1 VKQSLFD
8 AVGGLPT
15 LQKVHKIFYNKVY
28 AHEWLGKFFAGH
40 SQEAIEIRQTQF
52 MAEKMGG
59 EVEYWGKDMHYAH
72 EAMYITPELF
82 ELRHALLDE
91 SLREAGVPEDLRE
104 RWLRID
110 AAFRKQIVKDS
121 IASFYSKTWPYRKR
135 IIIPHSSR

>member
-1 VKQSLFD
+1 MKQTLFD

-15 LQKVHKIFYNKVY
+15 LQKVHKIFYDKVY
-28 AHEWLGKFFAGH
+28 AHEWLGKFFDGH

-59 EVEYWGKDMHYAH
+59 EVDYWGKDMEYAH

-82 ELRHALLDE
+82 ELRHALLEE

-121 IASFYSKTWPYRKR
+121 IESFYSKTWPYRKR
-135 IIIPHSSR
+135 VIIPHSSR